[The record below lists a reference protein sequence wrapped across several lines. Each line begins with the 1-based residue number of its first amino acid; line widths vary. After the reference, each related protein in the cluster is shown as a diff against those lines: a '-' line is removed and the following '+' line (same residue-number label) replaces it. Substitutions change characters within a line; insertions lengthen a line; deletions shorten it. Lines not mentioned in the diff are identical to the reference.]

1 MTEAPTYE
9 ISFMLR
15 RILVPFD
22 GSSLSVKALNIAVDL
37 ARHYGSHLTVLYVKM
52 PGEKEDPLEL
62 AKSIV
67 GRKITNVKYKAVEL
81 TGNESI
87 STIILREAV
96 EESYDIV
103 VVGARGKTSYFDLA
117 IGSIPLALAVNST
130 SSVLI
135 VR

>member
-1 MTEAPTYE
+1 MSEAPTYE

-22 GSSLSVKALNIAVDL
+22 GSSLSLKALNIAVDL
-37 ARHYGSHLTVLYVKM
+37 ARHYGSQLTVLYVKV
-52 PGEKEDPLEL
+52 PGETGDPLDL
-62 AKSIV
+62 ARSAV
-67 GRKITNVKYKAVEL
+67 GKKITNVRYKTIEL
-81 TGNESI
+81 KENESI
-87 STIILREAV
+87 SSIILKEAV
-96 EESYDIV
+96 EESYDLI
-103 VVGARGKTSYFDLA
+103 VVGARGKTSYFDLS